1 MQDWCVWYGWQRL
14 LYKGLDPGLMC
25 TRSIIVG
32 STKAFP
38 ASYAGLMCMFGSAF
52 FTKARHF
59 QHSGKYTPGRWPG
72 ALVTLLQVQF
82 LKKFQLLPALW
93 RVYSFNI
100 IWRDHPSHDSVKARD
115 AELPHLVLILLKSPL
130 FLDVYLS
137 FSTYSFLHVRVYSIL
152 TGQWWLSLPLT
163 YRQYC

>member
-25 TRSIIVG
+25 SRSIMVG
-32 STKAFP
+32 STKASP
-38 ASYAGLMCMFGSAF
+38 ASYPALMCMFGSAF

-115 AELPHLVLILLKSPL
+115 AELPHLALI
-130 FLDVYLS
+130 FFNHLS
-137 FSTYSFLHVRVYSIL
+137 FSTYTSLSRRIAFYMYVSIVY
-152 TGQWWLSLPLT
+152 WLDNGGCLYP
-163 YRQYC
+163 